1 MPGELT
7 RASGDSGPLWIGCWI
22 LQPGSS
28 VPVSQQIVR
37 YHVFNCVFLRCDPQS
52 ECRELNRFMLSVCII
67 VGTSVWRS
75 EDNLGCW
82 SQPLTL

>member
-28 VPVSQQIVR
+28 VPVSQPHPPTLGSQQDT
-37 YHVFNCVFLRCDPQS
+37 LS
-52 ECRELNRFMLSVCII
+52 MLSPGRLQEVKHKYASTWGPGWKLHCH
-67 VGTSVWRS
+67 S
-75 EDNLGCW
+75 
-82 SQPLTL
+82 